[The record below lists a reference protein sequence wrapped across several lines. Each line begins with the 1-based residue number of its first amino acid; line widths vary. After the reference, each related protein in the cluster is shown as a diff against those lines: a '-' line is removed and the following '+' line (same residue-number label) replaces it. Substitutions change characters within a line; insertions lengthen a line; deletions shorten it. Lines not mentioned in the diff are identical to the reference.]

1 MPPTLPTSPH
11 DPHKPADYTGQM
23 AAWGIALSFAYSVG
37 GMALLG
43 WALQRWVFPSSAP
56 WLLIG
61 CLAAGLVGGTYRF
74 IKEALRANRS

>member
-1 MPPTLPTSPH
+1 MTTTSQPNPS
-11 DPHKPADYTGQM
+11 DSGKPADYTGQM

-43 WALQRWVFPSSAP
+43 WALQRWVFPNAAP
-56 WLLIG
+56 WLLVG
-61 CLAAGLVGGTYRF
+61 CLAMGLIGGTYRF